1 VFRYKQS
8 YTNSKLT
15 NKVLQ
20 RITAP
25 YKLFL
30 HRCPVGYAFSQIGCT
45 LFVGSNM
52 VNLASSQS
60 GYFQST
66 CFGNLPRLLQSFTQ
80 AEIPYTVLTGHTA
93 RPADAVAETVELA
106 LCPVGYAK
114 FQQVFLG
121 QRCVR
126 LPECGEHTFWDSRT
140 GLTIHLTIAA
150 QTADAPHPKHRQTRY
165 PSNRR
170 LGETA

>member
-1 VFRYKQS
+1 LYPQLPGTSRS
-8 YTNSKLT
+8 SA
-15 NKVLQ
+15 Q
-20 RITAP
+20 RITAQ

-30 HRCPVGYAFSQIGCT
+30 HRCPVGYASSQIGCT
-45 LFVGSNM
+45 LFVGSHM

-80 AEIPYTVLTGHTA
+80 AGIAYTVLTGPCPH
-93 RPADAVAETVELA
+93 PADATAETVELT

-150 QTADAPHPKHRQTRY
+150 QTADSPHPKHRQTRY
-165 PSNRR
+165 QPSSR
-170 LGETA
+170 LDQQAG